1 MPIHAVWH
9 CGSLSD
15 MSWNLEYIYIHIYM
29 RSFFLIYLFW
39 HLFRHLSEIPHGI
52 CWGPGVVSNCIR
64 KEGKEGKEEEGRK
77 AAPLLKSKDPHRPQL
92 TQPGCLKWLQ
102 ISGHLED
109 GHPEVEARL
118 HWQCQSVAGCAAP
131 RWQLNSRRCLFAGA
145 SGSSERRRSA
155 MASASHGDT
164 ATCGWSVAFVEAS
177 WNLVLTRLEENFQAC
192 VPMTANAIRLTIKDF
207 GHLPTKDPRMNRSNT
222 QSNIRK
228 VA

>member
-1 MPIHAVWH
+1 
-9 CGSLSD
+9 
-15 MSWNLEYIYIHIYM
+15 M

-131 RWQLNSRRCLFAGA
+131 R
-145 SGSSERRRSA
+145 
-155 MASASHGDT
+155 
-164 ATCGWSVAFVEAS
+164 
-177 WNLVLTRLEENFQAC
+177 
-192 VPMTANAIRLTIKDF
+192 
-207 GHLPTKDPRMNRSNT
+207 
-222 QSNIRK
+222 
-228 VA
+228 